1 MRKFLVS
8 LLFFTLTLSG
18 IYPASSSPVVKIID
32 IVGVS
37 FGSNSNNSAS
47 IELAASNL
55 TEKNLPYWNSVL
67 SKSKV
72 SNELK
77 LGIKDF
83 SPLSLKP
90 PINCDGN
97 TSIRYI
103 ETIKSLLQQRY
114 PGIDFNNRYL
124 VVLTPRMNC
133 VWEAI
138 SSVNQN
144 GKWSVGM
151 ILN

>member
-1 MRKFLVS
+1 VRKFLIS
-8 LLFFTLTLSG
+8 LLFFALTFVE

-37 FGSNSNNSAS
+37 FGSNSSNSAS
-47 IELAASNL
+47 IELVASNL

-67 SKSKV
+67 SKSEE

-83 SPLSLKP
+83 SSLSLRP
-90 PINCDGN
+90 PSNCDGN

-103 ETIKSLLQQRY
+103 ETVKSLLV
-114 PGIDFNNRYL
+114 ILICWL
-124 VVLTPRMNC
+124 VIL
-133 VWEAI
+133 
-138 SSVNQN
+138 
-144 GKWSVGM
+144 GK
-151 ILN
+151 